1 MGIRLRSP
9 RPTGHRALS
18 DLPGSECHGPDADGR
33 QVRVLV
39 FTAPVG
45 AGHDAAAA
53 ALADQ
58 LREAGAAVEVVDGL
72 ALLGVE
78 RLVVG
83 GYRFQILHAGW
94 SWRWLYRLS
103 RSRVVVTL
111 AGAALARL
119 GSRRLLARIVMAE
132 PDVIVSAY
140 PIVSM
145 ALAGLRRQARLPW
158 RCATLVTDF
167 DPHPA
172 WVHHN
177 LDANLAV
184 GDTSRAGQP
193 IAPPIRDVARTDAVR
208 QATRRELGIPA
219 RARVVLIAGGAWGV
233 GNLAGAARALIDLPD
248 VHPIVVTGRNERLLR
263 TLRQDRALAS
273 ATLLGFTHRLPDLMA
288 ASDVLIQ
295 NTGGLTCLEAFGAGL
310 PVVMFDPLPG
320 HGEANVRLM
329 AQSGLVATAEDVWAL
344 RETVMSKAFSAGT
357 TDGLVGRALAL
368 FERPSAAAP
377 VLALSSATVTQP
389 SRARRVAAPLL
400 AVTAVVAVWL
410 AVDGP
415 STGVD
420 VADGRR
426 PATTRQLA
434 PLRGYGTTEIRV
446 TLSPAPATAA
456 ATAGNAATVR
466 RHEPDTA

>member
-1 MGIRLRSP
+1 MGIRLRSR
-9 RPTGHRALS
+9 RPTGHRAQS
-18 DLPGSECHGPDADGR
+18 DAPECDDGPDADGR

-103 RSRVVVTL
+103 RSRAVMTL

-119 GSRRLLARIVMAE
+119 GSRRLLARIVTAE

-177 LDANLAV
+177 LEANLGV
-184 GDTSRAGQP
+184 GDTSRAGQQ

-219 RARVVLIAGGAWGV
+219 RARVVLIVGGAWGV
-233 GNLAGAARALIDLPD
+233 GNLAGAARALVDLPD

-295 NTGGLTCLEAFGAGL
+295 NAGGLTCLEAFGAGL
-310 PVVMFDPLPG
+310 PVIMFDPLPG

-329 AQSGLVATAEDVWAL
+329 AQSGLVATAEDVRAL
-344 RETVMSKAFSAGT
+344 QETVMSKALLAGT
-357 TDGLVGRALAL
+357 TDGRPVGRALAL
-368 FERPSAAAP
+368 FERQSAAAP
-377 VLALSSATVTQP
+377 VLALSSATITQP

-420 VADGRR
+420 VADGRT
-426 PATTRQLA
+426 PATTRHLA
-434 PLRGYGTTEIRV
+434 PLRGYEPTEIRV
-446 TLSPAPATAA
+446 TLSPASATVA
-456 ATAGNAATVR
+456 ATAGSAATVR

>member
-1 MGIRLRSP
+1 MLRGWESACDLP
-9 RPTGHRALS
+9 RPTGHRAQS
-18 DLPGSECHGPDADGR
+18 DAPECHDGPDADGR
-33 QVRVLV
+33 PVRVLV

-103 RSRVVVTL
+103 RSRAVVTL

-172 WVHHN
+172 WVDHN

-184 GDTSRAGQP
+184 GDTSRAGQQ
-193 IAPPIRDVARTDAVR
+193 IAPPICDVARTDAVR
-208 QATRRELGIPA
+208 QAIRRELGIPA
-219 RARVVLIAGGAWGV
+219 RARVVLIVGGQGV
-233 GNLAGAARALIDLPD
+233 GNLAGAARAIVDLPD

-263 TLRQDRALAS
+263 TLRHDRSLAS
-273 ATLLGFTHRLPDLMA
+273 ATLLGFMRLVPDLMA
-288 ASDVLIQ
+288 ASDAPDSDMPPRPDLPRGVRRRSARGHVRPAPWSR
-295 NTGGLTCLEAFGAGL
+295 GGQR
-310 PVVMFDPLPG
+310 PP
-320 HGEANVRLM
+320 HGRVRASWRPRRM
-329 AQSGLVATAEDVWAL
+329 C
-344 RETVMSKAFSAGT
+344 
-357 TDGLVGRALAL
+357 GR
-368 FERPSAAAP
+368 FERRSC
-377 VLALSSATVTQP
+377 
-389 SRARRVAAPLL
+389 RRRF
-400 AVTAVVAVWL
+400 W
-410 AVDGP
+410 
-415 STGVD
+415 
-420 VADGRR
+420 R
-426 PATTRQLA
+426 
-434 PLRGYGTTEIRV
+434 
-446 TLSPAPATAA
+446 
-456 ATAGNAATVR
+456 VR
-466 RHEPDTA
+466 RMGGRSVERWPCSSGNPPLHQCWR

>member
-9 RPTGHRALS
+9 RPTGHRAQS
-18 DLPGSECHGPDADGR
+18 DVPECHDGPGADGR

-39 FTAPVG
+39 LTAPVG

-103 RSRVVVTL
+103 RSRAVVTL

-119 GSRRLLARIVMAE
+119 GSRRLLARIVTAE

-184 GDTSRAGQP
+184 GDTSPAGQQ

-208 QATRRELGIPA
+208 QAMRRELGIPA
-219 RARVVLIAGGAWGV
+219 RARVVLIVGGAWGV
-233 GNLAGAARALIDLPD
+233 G
-248 VHPIVVTGRNERLLR
+248 VTGRNERLLR

-295 NTGGLTCLEAFGAGL
+295 NAGGLTCLEAFGAGL

-329 AQSGLVATAEDVWAL
+329 AESGLVATAQDVRAL
-344 RETVMSKAFSAGT
+344 RETVMSTTFLAGT
-357 TDGLVGRALAL
+357 TDGRPVGRALAL
-368 FERPSAAAP
+368 FERQSAAAP
-377 VLALSSATVTQP
+377 VLAMSSATITQP
-389 SRARRVAAPLL
+389 SRVRRVAAPLL

-420 VADGRR
+420 VADGRT
-426 PATTRQLA
+426 PATTRHLA
-434 PLRGYGTTEIRV
+434 PLRGYESTEIRV

-456 ATAGNAATVR
+456 ATAGSAATVR
-466 RHEPDTA
+466 RHEPGAE